1 MTKLSPLR
9 QPVAPASPAP
19 ITPPTPPVPP
29 TAPAI
34 PQKPAPAIPQKPAL
48 DFKPMIKDA
57 VKDHKS
63 NRGGLS
69 SASIAII
76 QSIYLQD
83 AQQQGAQLQNNQ
95 NIGLNP
101 GWGGQGR

>member
-34 PQKPAPAIPQKPAL
+34 PKKPAL